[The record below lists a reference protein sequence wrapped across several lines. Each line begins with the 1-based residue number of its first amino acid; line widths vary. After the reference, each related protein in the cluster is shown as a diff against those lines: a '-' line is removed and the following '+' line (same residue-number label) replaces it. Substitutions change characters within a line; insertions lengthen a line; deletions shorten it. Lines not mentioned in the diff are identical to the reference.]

1 MSSLG
6 CRTSSLI
13 SRRAVFRGRY
23 WNVDDFS
30 SAGSPS
36 LLPRPLRSSSHLESQ
51 YVNLARFGARNS
63 GSSSLLEE
71 FDSVAGL
78 EADVCVSEA
87 TLREEIGEVTI
98 TRAASS
104 NTARWIF
111 SSGSS
116 FTICSTSGIA
126 NLISKLPVKTL
137 DPMLNRFARWF
148 AWWFCEGIERIL
160 GWFWIARIRI
170 RSIIRF
176 LASRMLERY
185 FSCKY

>member
-36 LLPRPLRSSSHLESQ
+36 LRPRLLRSSSHLESQ

-63 GSSSLLEE
+63 GSSSLHEE
-71 FDSVAGL
+71 FDSVALL

-87 TLREEIGEVTI
+87 TLREEIGEV
-98 TRAASS
+98 RDASS

-148 AWWFCEGIERIL
+148 AWWFCDGIKRIL

-176 LASRMLERY
+176 LASRMLEGY